1 MESMAAVRPPRLMVV
16 TVDMLLPPKVNNSV
30 EGYCPTLG
38 GKEKRQAQLLSD
50 CVKVESALRRAVDR
64 IGRLRVKAHGNHA
77 L

>member
-30 EGYCPTLG
+30 EGYCATLG

-64 IGRLRVKAHGNHA
+64 IGRLPS
-77 L
+77 

>member
-30 EGYCPTLG
+30 EGYCATLD

>member
-30 EGYCPTLG
+30 EGYCATLG
-38 GKEKRQAQLLSD
+38 GKVRRQAQLLSD
-50 CVKVESALRRAVDR
+50 CVKVESALRCAVDR

>member
-38 GKEKRQAQLLSD
+38 GGTGRQAII
-50 CVKVESALRRAVDR
+50 E
-64 IGRLRVKAHGNHA
+64 
-77 L
+77 